1 MKAIV
6 QTGYGAPHDVLDL
19 RDIPVPV
26 IEDDEVLVRVRAAS
40 VHPDVWH
47 VVRGL
52 PYALRLMGSGVRRP
66 QKVVPGTDIAGVVES
81 VGANVADL
89 GPGDEVFGES
99 ARGYQWSN
107 GGAYAEFVAVP
118 SAQLARK
125 PAAVG
130 FEAAACLPTAGIIAL
145 LNLRALPPDAT
156 GWAVLVN
163 GAAGGVGSIAV
174 QVAKARGATVT
185 GVDATDRLEAVAS
198 LGADRVIDYTR
209 EDFTRGEERYDLI
222 FDVPGNHTFRECKRA
237 LTTSGRYVLIA
248 HDAFG
253 ANGHRVLGS
262 LPRMMGLLARS
273 PFSGHLGAGL
283 AGPDKP
289 AMTAELAQLS
299 GSGRL
304 TPLID
309 RTFPLAEAADAIHVM
324 EQGLARGRI
333 VLTV

>member
-6 QTGYGAPHDVLDL
+6 QTGYGSPHDVLEL
-19 RDIPVPV
+19 RDIAVPT
-26 IEDDEVLVRVRAAS
+26 IRDDEVLVRVHAAS

-47 VVRGL
+47 VVRGI
-52 PYALRLMGSGVRRP
+52 PYALRIMGSGVRRP
-66 QKVVPGTDIAGVVES
+66 TKVVPGTDIAGVVES
-81 VGANVADL
+81 VGANVSDL
-89 GPGDEVFGES
+89 VPGDEVFGES
-99 ARGYQWSN
+99 ARGFQWSN

-118 SAQLARK
+118 AAQLARK
-125 PAAVG
+125 PSPVS
-130 FEAAACLPTAGIIAL
+130 FEAAACAPTAGIIAL
-145 LNLRALPPDAT
+145 LNLRGLPRDAT

-209 EDFTRGEERYDLI
+209 EDFTRGDARYDLI
-222 FDVPGNHTFRECKRA
+222 FDVPGNHSFGECKRA
-237 LTTSGRYVLIA
+237 LTTSGRYVLIS

-253 ANGHRVLGS
+253 ANGRRVLGS
-262 LPRMMGLLARS
+262 LPRMFGLVARS
-273 PFSGHLGAGL
+273 PFSAHVEANF
-283 AGPDKP
+283 AGPDKA
-289 AMTAELAQLS
+289 AMTAELAELLETGQ
-299 GSGRL
+299 L

-309 RTFPLAEAADAIHVM
+309 RTFPLAEAADAIHFM

>member
-1 MKAIV
+1 MRAIV
-6 QTGYGAPHDVLDL
+6 QTGYGAPREVLEL
-19 RDIPVPV
+19 RDIAVPT
-26 IEDDEVLVRVRAAS
+26 IRDDEALVRVRAAS

-52 PYALRLMGSGVRRP
+52 PYALRFMGSGVRRP
-66 QKVVPGTDIAGVVES
+66 QRVVPGTDIAGVVES
-81 VGANVADL
+81 VGATVAGL
-89 GPGDEVFGES
+89 RPGDEVFGES

-118 SAQLARK
+118 AAQLAHK
-125 PAAVG
+125 PAAVS
-130 FEAAACLPTAGIIAL
+130 FEAAACVPTAGIIAL
-145 LNLRALPPDAT
+145 MNLRGLPRDAT

-185 GVDATDRLEAVAS
+185 GVDAADRLEAVRS

-209 EDFTRGEERYDLI
+209 DDFTLGEERYDLI
-222 FDVPGNHTFRECKRA
+222 FDVPGNHSFGECKRA
-237 LTTSGRYVLIA
+237 LKPSGGYVLIA

-253 ANGHRVLGS
+253 AHGRRVLGS
-262 LPRMMGLLARS
+262 LPRMFGLVARS
-273 PFSGHLGAGL
+273 PFTGHLSANV

-289 AMTAELAQLS
+289 AMTAELAELLES
-299 GSGRL
+299 GQL

-309 RTFPLAEAADAIHVM
+309 RTFPLAEAAEAIHLM
-324 EQGLARGRI
+324 ERGPARGRI